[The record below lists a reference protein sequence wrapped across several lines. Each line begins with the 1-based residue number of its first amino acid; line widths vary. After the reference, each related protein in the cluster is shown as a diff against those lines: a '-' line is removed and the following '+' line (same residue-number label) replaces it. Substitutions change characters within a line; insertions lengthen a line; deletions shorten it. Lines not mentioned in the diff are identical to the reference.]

1 MSAVLMEERAVFM
14 LPSLPHLR
22 WRNLVAAG
30 VAVALHG
37 LVLAVLLANW
47 VTETPPAPSVRTISM
62 QLMTLPAPVVP
73 VALPAPVEPPP
84 APPVVPEPAPVE
96 PRIEQQKLEQ
106 AALARKR
113 VEERK
118 VEQERQRVEQQRREE
133 QERERHEHERRE
145 HARQQAQREQERV
158 QREEQLR
165 QQAAAQA
172 AREAEAAAAASRQYL
187 PIAKEAPTYP
197 QRALDKGIEG
207 TCTVSYRVNAKGR
220 VEDPEVVGDCH
231 PLFIRP
237 SLTAAKS
244 FRYQPRVIDG
254 QAVAVP
260 NVKNTFNYRIE

>member
-1 MSAVLMEERAVFM
+1 MEERAVFV
-14 LPSLPHLR
+14 LPSLPHLC
-22 WRNLVAAG
+22 WGNLAAAG

-73 VALPAPVEPPP
+73 VAQSAPVEPPP
-84 APPVVPEPAPVE
+84 APPVVVPEPAPVE
-96 PRIEQQKLEQ
+96 PRIDQQKLEQ

-118 VEQERQRVEQQRREE
+118 VEQERQRVEQQRRQE
-133 QERERHEHERRE
+133 QERREHQRREDERRE
-145 HARQQAQREQERV
+145 HARQQAQQEQARL
-158 QREEQLR
+158 QREAQQR

-187 PIAKEAPTYP
+187 PIAKQAPTYP

-207 TCTVSYRVNAKGR
+207 TCTVSYRVNAQGR

-260 NVKNTFNYRIE
+260 NVKNTFTYRIE